1 MPRTK
6 RHNIDRRA
14 DRVLADM
21 ATIADD
27 TLLTTPEVARWFDV
41 STYWLEIGRHKGWGP
56 PFKKLGKRLVRL
68 KQKKELASFTLWHLC
83 SPPKASDPPT
93 WGYDPRLSPSG
104 QGSRPGANWF

>member
-1 MPRTK
+1 MEPSMPRTK

-56 PFKKLGKRLVRL
+56 PFKKLGKRLVRYTAGDCRTYL
-68 KQKKELASFTLWHLC
+68 KHRTFARNADYQQAEQAS
-83 SPPKASDPPT
+83 
-93 WGYDPRLSPSG
+93 
-104 QGSRPGANWF
+104 